1 MKSYDQESLPKTT
14 QDTAAALISCEGL
27 RHSYG
32 IEWNPSERELHRLA
46 TAKISQPQK
55 GKGNVQR
62 TSNSRGLE
70 QHLPEP
76 FQTDKGGFDMTQE
89 QESELRRKVQEDM
102 VRVSIGKGRTRQEWE
117 QMIIDADRLYGEGY
131 MNPGIA
137 RRVLNGILGFYGLVV
152 LTCRHYFDFRHP
164 RWTGV

>member
-1 MKSYDQESLPKTT
+1 
-14 QDTAAALISCEGL
+14 
-27 RHSYG
+27 
-32 IEWNPSERELHRLA
+32 
-46 TAKISQPQK
+46 
-55 GKGNVQR
+55 
-62 TSNSRGLE
+62 
-70 QHLPEP
+70 
-76 FQTDKGGFDMTQE
+76 MTKE
-89 QESELRRKVQEDM
+89 QERELRRKVQEDM

-131 MNPGIA
+131 MNPGIV